1 MKYFDLFPN
10 ILVPSYNSDRTSSND
25 FVTATNIFKRGKI
38 REDFFESAVAFTKH
52 YVEGDDRPDN
62 VAKELYDDPN
72 LDWVVLLSNNIVSV
86 RDEWPMSQ
94 YDLQRYLNNKFTPE
108 QLVATK
114 FYRTKEIRDLEGLL
128 LLKKGQIVDSD
139 FVFNF
144 YDGTFNQSKSGSD
157 VLTSVSHYEH
167 EVEKNDQ
174 KRSIFTLRK
183 EFLNIIM
190 EDMEEIMTYTN
201 SSQFINS
208 RVKKGDNLRILSP
221 R

>member
-38 REDFFESAVAFTKH
+38 REDFFESAVTFTQ
-52 YVEGDDRPDN
+52 YYIEGDDRPDN

>member
-38 REDFFESAVAFTKH
+38 REDFFESTVAFTQ
-52 YVEGDDRPDN
+52 YYIEGDDRPDN
-62 VAKELYDDPN
+62 VAKELYDDQN
-72 LDWVVLLSNNIVSV
+72 LDWVVLISNNVISV

-94 YDLQRYLNNKFTPE
+94 YDLQRYLSNKYTPE
-108 QLVATK
+108 QLSAPK
-114 FYRTKEIRDLEGLL
+114 FYRTKEIRDLFGKLL
-128 LLKKGQIVDSD
+128 LQKDQVVDSD
-139 FVFNF
+139 FVFNY
-144 YDGTFNQSKSGSD
+144 YDGEFLQTKSGSN

-167 EVEKNDQ
+167 EIEKNDA
-174 KRSIFTLRK
+174 KRSIYTLRK
-183 EFLNIIM
+183 EYLNVII
-190 EDMEEIMTYTN
+190 EDMDEIMTYTN
-201 SSQFINS
+201 SSQFVNS